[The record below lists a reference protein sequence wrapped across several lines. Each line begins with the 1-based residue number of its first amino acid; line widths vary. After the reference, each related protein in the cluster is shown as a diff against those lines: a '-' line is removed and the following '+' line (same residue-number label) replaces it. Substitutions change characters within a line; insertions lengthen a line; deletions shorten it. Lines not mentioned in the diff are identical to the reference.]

1 MVYRIILNLEIWF
14 FAGDV
19 LHGKVFVRLQLSC
32 SSHIEFAFYASNIG
46 RVDLCAHCA
55 SPETNKDQEQLK
67 KIKSRITCLWRV
79 YPKKEIYPQKKSQK
93 VKCWH
98 SYLYFQK
105 YLMKRLWHPEP
116 QQFFC
121 CFIDSLFEV
130 LSDICFISINLILI

>member
-1 MVYRIILNLEIWF
+1 MVYRIILNFEIWF

-67 KIKSRITCLWRV
+67 KIKVVLPVCGECIQRKKYIPKRN
-79 YPKKEIYPQKKSQK
+79 PKKWNVDIHICIFKST
-93 VKCWH
+93 
-98 SYLYFQK
+98 
-105 YLMKRLWHPEP
+105 
-116 QQFFC
+116 
-121 CFIDSLFEV
+121 
-130 LSDICFISINLILI
+130 